1 MGLSSKKTKTTND
14 PWAPAQPYILKGLE
28 QSSQV
33 FDQQQPSL
41 NKYSGMQM
49 DTYGRLAPGSE
60 QGIVGAQGLVNDTLA
75 GKYLKGNPYLDG
87 MIGQTRDNVTNGV
100 NGQFQLA
107 GRYGSGMHAGILAKQ
122 LADAENNMRFNNYAT
137 ERGYQNQAV
146 EHAQGLMNGSQG
158 LLNNAAELP
167 WIGVGALNGNVR
179 QASNGYGTQ
188 TTKQSG
194 GLGQMLGG
202 LAGNVLAGWASGGG
216 MGG

>member
-1 MGLSSKKTKTTND
+1 MKKKTVTKNE

-28 QSSQV
+28 QSGAV

-60 QGIVGAQGLVNDTLA
+60 QGIMGAQGLVNDTLS
-75 GKYLKGNPYLDG
+75 GKYLQGNPYLDG
-87 MIGQTRDNVTNGV
+87 MLNQTRDHITNDV
-100 NGQFQLA
+100 NGQFTSA
-107 GRYGSGMHAGILAKQ
+107 GRYGSGMHAGILAKA
-122 LADAENNMRFNNYAT
+122 LADAENQARYNNYAT

-146 EHAQGLMNGSQG
+146 EQAQGLMNGSQG

-188 TTKQSG
+188 TSKQSG

-202 LAGNVLAGWASGGG
+202 IAGGVLSGWAGNGFKTG
-216 MGG
+216 